1 MVKVVR
7 FHEFGGPEV
16 LKVENI
22 NLPEPKS
29 NEVLIE
35 NKCIG
40 LNYIDTYHR
49 SGLYPLELP
58 SLLGLEAAG
67 VIEKIGNDV
76 KEFKPG
82 DRVVHTS
89 APVGS
94 YSEKQIYPADK
105 LVKIPDYISDEVA
118 ACIMLKGNT
127 AEYLLHRTYPVKKG
141 DRILYHAA
149 AGGLGQIFCQWAN
162 ALGCEVI
169 GTVGSKEKEEIAK
182 QNGCHHVINYNENNF
197 AEEIKK
203 KFGENSI
210 DVVYDGVGETTYEG
224 SFEVLKVRG
233 MMVSFGNASGPVK
246 SIDVKKHIAGKGLF
260 FTRPSV
266 AHYTMKREEL
276 VDATNRVFAAIKD
289 GKIKINISKK
299 YKLDEAQK
307 IHEELE
313 SRLLT
318 GPAVIIP

>member
-7 FHEFGGPEV
+7 FHEFGGPKV
-16 LKVENI
+16 LKVEDI
-22 NLPEPKS
+22 DIPSPKN
-29 NEVLIE
+29 NEVLIK
-35 NKCIG
+35 NNCIG

-58 SLLGLEAAG
+58 SMLGLEAAG
-67 VIEKIGNDV
+67 VIEQVGSEIKD
-76 KEFKPG
+76 FKVG
-82 DRVVHTS
+82 DRVAHCS
-89 APVGS
+89 MPIGS
-94 YSEKQIYPADK
+94 YSEKQIYPENK
-105 LVKIPDYISDEVA
+105 LVKIPDEIPDEVA

-127 AEYLLHRTYPVKKG
+127 AEYLLHRTYAVKKG

-169 GTVGSKEKEEIAK
+169 GTVSTKEKEKIAK
-182 QNGCHHVINYNENNF
+182 ENGCHHVINYKEKNF

-210 DVVYDGVGETTYEG
+210 DVVYDGVGASTFEG
-224 SFEVLKVRG
+224 SVEVLKVRG

-246 SIDVKKHIAGKGLF
+246 SIDVKKHIAVKGLF

-266 AHYTMKREEL
+266 MHYTMKREEL
-276 VDATNRVFAAIKD
+276 LDASHRVFEAVKSK
-289 GKIKINISKK
+289 KIKINISKK

-307 IHEELE
+307 VHEELE
-313 SRLLT
+313 SRILT
-318 GPAVIIP
+318 GPAIIIP